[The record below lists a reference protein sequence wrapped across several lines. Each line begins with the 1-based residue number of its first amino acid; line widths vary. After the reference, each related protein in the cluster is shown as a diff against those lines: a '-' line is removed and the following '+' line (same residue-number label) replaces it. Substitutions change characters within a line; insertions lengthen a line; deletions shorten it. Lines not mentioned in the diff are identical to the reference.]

1 MIPAENTKD
10 SYGVIAVAL
19 HWLMAVLLVVLLA
32 MGLYMVRLP
41 DIGFDK
47 LKINLIVYHKEL
59 GILALLLMLF
69 RWMWRLVNHLPRLVD
84 GPVWQMIAARFVH
97 LCFYALMVALPV
109 TGWLMSSAAG
119 FPVPFF
125 GLFYL
130 PDFIRENDALF
141 QFFIAVHKWLAYALI
156 AYIAVHMGAA
166 LWHHF
171 VRRDATLKKM
181 MPAVRGS

>member
-1 MIPAENTKD
+1 MIPAQNSSD
-10 SYGVIAVAL
+10 RYGAIAVAL
-19 HWLMAVLLVVLLA
+19 HWIMAVLLVALLA
-32 MGLYMVRLP
+32 IGLYMVRLP
-41 DIGFDK
+41 DIGFTK

-59 GILALLLMLF
+59 GILALLLVLF
-69 RWMWRLVNHLPRLVD
+69 RWMWRALNPLPRLVEGD
-84 GPVWQMIAARFVH
+84 AWQMIAARFVH
-97 LCFYALMVALPV
+97 LCFYGLLFALPV

-141 QFFIAVHKWLAYALI
+141 QFFIEVHKWLAYALI
-156 AYIAVHMGAA
+156 AAIAVHMGAA
-166 LWHHF
+166 LWHHA

-181 MPAVRGS
+181 LPAAGD

>member
-1 MIPAENTKD
+1 VIPAVNTRD
-10 SYGVIAVAL
+10 RYGAVAVAL
-19 HWLMAVLLVVLLA
+19 HWIMALVLVALLA
-32 MGLYMVRLP
+32 IGLYMVRLP
-41 DIGFDK
+41 DAGFDK
-47 LKINLIVYHKEL
+47 VKIQLIVYHKEL
-59 GILALLLMLF
+59 GILALLLMLR
-69 RWMWRLVNHLPRLVD
+69 RWMWRIVNRMPRLVE
-84 GPVWQMIAARFVH
+84 GPAWQMIAARFVH
-97 LCFYALMVALPV
+97 LCFYALMIALPV

-156 AYIAVHMGAA
+156 AAIAVHVGAA
-166 LWHHF
+166 LWHHM

-181 MPAVRGS
+181 LPAAGD